1 MNLIGADQIETDHMK
16 LFHQLSRAAACCALL
31 FSTAACSEG
40 STEPGG
46 EPGIRVLSGAG
57 ITDTI
62 DAFQA
67 APVVAEVRRANGRL
81 AAGVEVR
88 FEALPDNAAIPGWM
102 YICKGSSS
110 AACGVSSFQRVLTDT
125 TDAEGRVEM
134 FVRTGFTS
142 GPARILV
149 TVPQLGFLD
158 SAKFTVLP
166 GVATSIRAVN
176 PDTAVVFNASATLRA
191 EVLDRRRNV
200 RPTEPIVMSAA
211 AGNNISFNATT
222 GVVTG
227 LTMGTQSVY
236 FRMGTFTD
244 STVVRVVPPG
254 RIIGELT
261 VEFDRSVRMINTD
274 GSNERIVV
282 PAVNSSGLGV
292 FPRFDATR
300 QRIVI
305 GRTSNV
311 GDTDLSVVD
320 TSGAPRRDINGVAL
334 GINSINATRVLPD
347 GSVLALAQKT
357 PIQGFNIFRIG
368 TDNSLTLLQSVP
380 DHKSIF
386 GEADFSLDGT
396 KIVYG
401 APAAPS
407 ALLELRVM
415 NVATGAITKFEQRIN
430 TPRWSK
436 AGDRIAFVSEN
447 SLTGTTTLIVMNED
461 GSNRRA
467 IVNGVRG
474 PLTWSSDDQYIVGS
488 VNSFSTRIV
497 RVSDGVTVDLPLRA
511 RYRYIDWR

>member
-1 MNLIGADQIETDHMK
+1 MCIANPIGVDQNETDHMK
-16 LFHQLSRAAACCALL
+16 PSYKFTRAVACCTFL
-31 FSTAACSEG
+31 FGAAACSEA
-40 STEPGG
+40 STEPKG

-57 ITDTI
+57 VTDTI
-62 DAFQA
+62 ESFQP
-67 APVVAEVRRANGRL
+67 APLLAEVRRANGRL
-81 AAGVEVR
+81 AGGVEVR
-88 FEALPDNAAIPGWM
+88 FEVLWDSVAIPGTM
-102 YICKGSSS
+102 FICKGSSS
-110 AACGVSSFQRVLTDT
+110 ATCGVSSFQRLLTDT
-125 TDAEGRVEM
+125 TDSQGRVEM
-134 FVRTGFTS
+134 FIRTGTTS

-149 TVPQLGFLD
+149 AVPQLGFVD

-166 GVATSIRAVN
+166 GVATSIRPVN
-176 PDTAVVFNASATLRA
+176 ADTAVVFNATATLRA
-191 EVLDRRRNV
+191 QVLDRRRNV
-200 RPTEPIVMSAA
+200 RPTETVTMSAA
-211 AGNNISFNATT
+211 PGNNISLNATT

-227 LTMGTQSVY
+227 LAMGTQSVY
-236 FRMGTFTD
+236 FRLSTFTD

-254 RIIGELT
+254 RIIGAPGA
-261 VEFDRSVRMINTD
+261 SVRMINTD
-274 GSNERIVV
+274 GTNEKIVV
-282 PAVNSSGLGV
+282 PSVSGSGLGT
-292 FPRFDATR
+292 FPRFDAAR
-300 QRIVI
+300 RRIVI
-305 GRTSNV
+305 GRRSNV

-320 TSGAPRRDINGVAL
+320 TSGTPSRDIDGVAL

-415 NVATGAITKFEQRIN
+415 DIATGTVKKFEQRIN

-436 AGDRIAFVSEN
+436 AGDRIAFITENLVS
-447 SLTGTTTLIVMNED
+447 GVTTLIVMNED
-461 GSNRRA
+461 GSGRRA
-467 IVNGVRG
+467 VATGVRG

-488 VNSFSTRIV
+488 INSFSTRII
-497 RVSDGVTVDLPLRA
+497 RLSDGATVDLPPRA